1 MLVKFLIQKNKSAI
15 LNGGMSIFPFNFI
28 LIIFLIKL
36 LLMKKSN
43 KIFTILLILSLAFI
57 SNLAQAQNIIQ
68 TQKVLEEEKPIL
80 FGGGLLLGGGNNS
93 FQLGLNPELLK
104 SYNKYI
110 DAGVIANIYY
120 SSFNITFGSNEKIRN
135 FQLGAGVFTRIWPV
149 EQFFIQIQPEYNR
162 TWTSA
167 NNQANGVRAS
177 TSYGATSILGGIGY
191 GKHNADGMSY
201 FSVMIDLLN
210 ADQSP
215 YKIGQ
220 ARAQPIIRAGVGFP
234 IFRKKKKAD

>member
-1 MLVKFLIQKNKSAI
+1 MLTPLMIRSN
-15 LNGGMSIFPFNFI
+15 
-28 LIIFLIKL
+28 KL
-36 LLMKKSN
+36 LSA
-43 KIFTILLILSLAFI
+43 LLILSILII
-57 SNLAQAQNIIQ
+57 SHTAQAQNIIQ

-120 SSFNITFGSNEKIRN
+120 SSFSITQVSNEKIKN
-135 FQLGAGVFTRIWPV
+135 FQLGAGVFARVWPI

-167 NNQANGVRAS
+167 NNYSNGVRAS
-177 TSYGATSILGGIGY
+177 TNFGATSILGGIGY

-220 ARAQPIIRAGVGFP
+220 TSAQPIIRAGAGFA
-234 IFRKKKKAD
+234 IFRKKKKSD

>member
-1 MLVKFLIQKNKSAI
+1 
-15 LNGGMSIFPFNFI
+15 
-28 LIIFLIKL
+28 
-36 LLMKKSN
+36 MKKS
-43 KIFTILLILSLAFI
+43 FTLLVSLLILSFTFTSHFAL
-57 SNLAQAQNIIQ
+57 AQNIIQ

-80 FGGGLLLGGGNNS
+80 FGGGLLLGGGSNS

-110 DAGVIANIYY
+110 DAGIIANIYY
-120 SSFNITFGSNEKIRN
+120 SSFSISLGSNEKIKN
-135 FQLGAGVFTRIWPV
+135 FQLGAGVFARVWPV
-149 EQFFIQIQPEYNR
+149 EQFFIQVQPEYNR

-167 NNQANGVRAS
+167 NNYTNGVRAS

-191 GKHNADGMSY
+191 GKHNAEGMSY

-220 ARAQPIIRAGVGFP
+220 SRAQPIIRAGAGFP

>member
-1 MLVKFLIQKNKSAI
+1 
-15 LNGGMSIFPFNFI
+15 
-28 LIIFLIKL
+28 
-36 LLMKKSN
+36 MKRSK
-43 KIFTILLILSLAFI
+43 KIYTTLLILSFI
-57 SNLAQAQNIIQ
+57 LISHLAQAQNIIQ

-80 FGGGLLLGGGNNS
+80 FGGGLLLGGGSNS

-120 SSFNITFGSNEKIRN
+120 SSFSISLGSNEKIKN
-135 FQLGAGVFTRIWPV
+135 FQLGAGVFARVWPI

-162 TWTSA
+162 TWTSSK
-167 NNQANGVRAS
+167 NYSSDYNGGVRAS

-191 GKHNADGMSY
+191 GTHNSNGMSY

-220 ARAQPIIRAGVGFP
+220 TRAQPIIRAGAGFP

>member
-1 MLVKFLIQKNKSAI
+1 MIR
-15 LNGGMSIFPFNFI
+15 
-28 LIIFLIKL
+28 
-36 LLMKKSN
+36 SN
-43 KIFTILLILSLAFI
+43 KLFSALLILSIIII
-57 SNLAQAQNIIQ
+57 SQSAQAQNIIQ
-68 TQKVLEEEKPIL
+68 TQKVFKEGKPIL

-110 DAGVIANIYY
+110 DAGIIANIYY
-120 SSFNITFGSNEKIRN
+120 SSFNISFGSNEKIKN
-135 FQLGAGVFTRIWPV
+135 FQLGAGVFARVWPI

-167 NNQANGVRAS
+167 NNYSNGVRAS
-177 TSYGATSILGGIGY
+177 TNFGATSILGGIGY

-210 ADQSP
+210 SDQSP

-220 ARAQPIIRAGVGFP
+220 SRPQPIIRAGAGFP

>member
-1 MLVKFLIQKNKSAI
+1 
-15 LNGGMSIFPFNFI
+15 
-28 LIIFLIKL
+28 
-36 LLMKKSN
+36 MKKSK
-43 KIFTILLILSLAFI
+43 KIYTTLLILSFTLI
-57 SNLAQAQNIIQ
+57 SHLAQAQNIIQ
-68 TQKVLEEEKPIL
+68 TQKNLEEEKPII
-80 FGGGLLLGGGNNS
+80 FGGGLLLGGGSNS

-120 SSFNITFGSNEKIRN
+120 SSFSISLGSNEKIKN
-135 FQLGAGVFTRIWPV
+135 FQLGAGVFARVWPI

-167 NNQANGVRAS
+167 KNYSNGEKAK
-177 TSYGATSILGGIGY
+177 TSFGATSILGGIGY
-191 GKHNADGMSY
+191 GTHNANGMSY

-220 ARAQPIIRAGVGFP
+220 TSAQPIIRAGAGFP

>member
-1 MLVKFLIQKNKSAI
+1 
-15 LNGGMSIFPFNFI
+15 
-28 LIIFLIKL
+28 
-36 LLMKKSN
+36 MKKSN
-43 KIFTILLILSLAFI
+43 KIFTTLLILSLAFI
-57 SNLAQAQNIIQ
+57 SNIAQAQNIIQ

-120 SSFNITFGSNEKIRN
+120 SSFNIAFGSNEKIRN

>member
-1 MLVKFLIQKNKSAI
+1 
-15 LNGGMSIFPFNFI
+15 
-28 LIIFLIKL
+28 
-36 LLMKKSN
+36 MKRSK
-43 KIFTILLILSLAFI
+43 KIYTNLLILSFTLI
-57 SNLAQAQNIIQ
+57 SHLAQAQNIIQ

-80 FGGGLLLGGGNNS
+80 FGGGLLLGGGSNS

-120 SSFNITFGSNEKIRN
+120 SSFSISLGSNEKIKN
-135 FQLGAGVFTRIWPV
+135 FQLGAGVFARVWPI

-162 TWTSA
+162 TWTSSK
-167 NNQANGVRAS
+167 NYSSDYNGGVRAS
-177 TSYGATSILGGIGY
+177 TSYGATSLLGGIGY
-191 GKHNADGMSY
+191 GTHNANGMSY

-220 ARAQPIIRAGVGFP
+220 ARAQPIIRAGAGFP

>member
-1 MLVKFLIQKNKSAI
+1 
-15 LNGGMSIFPFNFI
+15 
-28 LIIFLIKL
+28 
-36 LLMKKSN
+36 MKRSK
-43 KIFTILLILSLAFI
+43 KIYTTLLILSFI
-57 SNLAQAQNIIQ
+57 LISHLAQAQNIIQ

-80 FGGGLLLGGGNNS
+80 FGGGLLLGGGSNS

-120 SSFNITFGSNEKIRN
+120 SSFSISLGSNEKIKN
-135 FQLGAGVFTRIWPV
+135 FQLGAGVFARVWPI

-162 TWTSA
+162 TWTSSK
-167 NNQANGVRAS
+167 NYSSDYNGGVRAS

-191 GKHNADGMSY
+191 GTHNSNGMSY

-220 ARAQPIIRAGVGFP
+220 ARAQPIIRAGAGFP

>member
-1 MLVKFLIQKNKSAI
+1 MIRSNQLF
-15 LNGGMSIFPFNFI
+15 SI
-28 LIIFLIKL
+28 L
-36 LLMKKSN
+36 LL
-43 KIFTILLILSLAFI
+43 LSI
-57 SNLAQAQNIIQ
+57 IIICQSAQAQNIIQ

-80 FGGGLLLGGGNNS
+80 FGGGLLLGGGSNS

-120 SSFNITFGSNEKIRN
+120 SSFSISLGSNEKIKN

-167 NNQANGVRAS
+167 NNYSNGVKAS
-177 TSYGATSILGGIGY
+177 TSYGATSLLGGIGY

-210 ADQSP
+210 AEQSP
-215 YKIGQ
+215 YRIGQ
-220 ARAQPIIRAGVGFP
+220 ARTQPIIRAGAGFP

>member
-1 MLVKFLIQKNKSAI
+1 
-15 LNGGMSIFPFNFI
+15 
-28 LIIFLIKL
+28 
-36 LLMKKSN
+36 MKKSN
-43 KIFTILLILSLAFI
+43 KIFISLLILSFAFT
-57 SNLAQAQNIIQ
+57 SHFAQAQNIIQ

-110 DAGVIANIYY
+110 DAGIIANIYY
-120 SSFNITFGSNEKIRN
+120 SSFNLSFGSNEKIKN
-135 FQLGAGVFTRIWPV
+135 YQLGAGVFARVWPV

-162 TWTSA
+162 TWTSSKNYGSGYNA
-167 NNQANGVRAS
+167 GVKAS

-220 ARAQPIIRAGVGFP
+220 ASAQPIIRAGAGFP
-234 IFRKKKKAD
+234 IFRKKKKVD

>member
-1 MLVKFLIQKNKSAI
+1 MFT
-15 LNGGMSIFPFNFI
+15 PF
-28 LIIFLIKL
+28 
-36 LLMKKSN
+36 MKRSK
-43 KIFTILLILSLAFI
+43 KIYTTLLILSFTLI
-57 SNLAQAQNIIQ
+57 SHLAQAQNIIQ

-80 FGGGLLLGGGNNS
+80 FGGGLLLGGGSNS

-120 SSFNITFGSNEKIRN
+120 SSFSISLGSNEKIKN
-135 FQLGAGVFTRIWPV
+135 FQLGAGVFARVWPI

-167 NNQANGVRAS
+167 KNYSNGEKAS
-177 TSYGATSILGGIGY
+177 TSFGATSILGGIGY
-191 GKHNADGMSY
+191 GTHNENGMSY

-220 ARAQPIIRAGVGFP
+220 TRAQPIIRAGAGFP
-234 IFRKKKKAD
+234 IFRKKKRN

>member
-1 MLVKFLIQKNKSAI
+1 MIRFNKLFS
-15 LNGGMSIFPFNFI
+15 
-28 LIIFLIKL
+28 
-36 LLMKKSN
+36 
-43 KIFTILLILSLAFI
+43 TLLILSILII
-57 SNLAQAQNIIQ
+57 SHTAQAQNIIQ

-110 DAGVIANIYY
+110 DAGIIANIYY
-120 SSFNITFGSNEKIRN
+120 SSFNMSFGSNEKIKN
-135 FQLGAGVFTRIWPV
+135 FQLGAGVFARVWPV

-167 NNQANGVRAS
+167 NNYSNGVRAS

-210 ADQSP
+210 ANQSP

-220 ARAQPIIRAGVGFP
+220 TSAQPIIRAGAGFP

>member
-1 MLVKFLIQKNKSAI
+1 
-15 LNGGMSIFPFNFI
+15 MSNFPFNFI

-43 KIFTILLILSLAFI
+43 KIFTILLILSLAFM

-110 DAGVIANIYY
+110 DAGIIANIYY
-120 SSFNITFGSNEKIRN
+120 SSFNIAFGSNEKIRN

>member
-1 MLVKFLIQKNKSAI
+1 
-15 LNGGMSIFPFNFI
+15 
-28 LIIFLIKL
+28 
-36 LLMKKSN
+36 MKRSK
-43 KIFTILLILSLAFI
+43 KIYTTPLILSIILI
-57 SNLAQAQNIIQ
+57 SHLAQAQNIIQ

-80 FGGGLLLGGGNNS
+80 FGGGLLLGGGSNS

-120 SSFNITFGSNEKIRN
+120 SSFSISLGSNEKIKN
-135 FQLGAGVFTRIWPV
+135 FQLGAGVFARVWPI

-167 NNQANGVRAS
+167 KNYSNGEKAS
-177 TSYGATSILGGIGY
+177 TSFGATSILGGIGY
-191 GKHNADGMSY
+191 GTHNENGMSY

-220 ARAQPIIRAGVGFP
+220 TRAQPIIRAGAGFP
-234 IFRKKKKAD
+234 IFRKKKRN

>member
-1 MLVKFLIQKNKSAI
+1 MIRSN
-15 LNGGMSIFPFNFI
+15 
-28 LIIFLIKL
+28 KL
-36 LLMKKSN
+36 LSA
-43 KIFTILLILSLAFI
+43 LLILSILII
-57 SNLAQAQNIIQ
+57 SHTAQAQNIIQ

-120 SSFNITFGSNEKIRN
+120 SSFSISQVSNEKIKN
-135 FQLGAGVFTRIWPV
+135 FQLGAGVFARVWPI

-167 NNQANGVRAS
+167 NNYSNGVRAS
-177 TSYGATSILGGIGY
+177 TNFGATSILGGIGY

-220 ARAQPIIRAGVGFP
+220 TSAQPIIRAGAGFA
-234 IFRKKKKAD
+234 IFRKKKKSD

>member
-1 MLVKFLIQKNKSAI
+1 MIR
-15 LNGGMSIFPFNFI
+15 
-28 LIIFLIKL
+28 
-36 LLMKKSN
+36 SN
-43 KIFTILLILSLAFI
+43 KLFSALLILSIIII
-57 SNLAQAQNIIQ
+57 SQSAQAQNIIQ
-68 TQKVLEEEKPIL
+68 TQKVFKEEKPIL

-110 DAGVIANIYY
+110 DVGIIANIYY
-120 SSFNITFGSNEKIRN
+120 SSFNISFGSNEKIKN
-135 FQLGAGVFTRIWPV
+135 FQLGAGVFARVWPI

-167 NNQANGVRAS
+167 NNYSNGVRAS
-177 TSYGATSILGGIGY
+177 TNFGATSILGGIGY

-210 ADQSP
+210 SDQSP

-220 ARAQPIIRAGVGFP
+220 SRPQPIIRAGAGFP

>member
-1 MLVKFLIQKNKSAI
+1 
-15 LNGGMSIFPFNFI
+15 
-28 LIIFLIKL
+28 
-36 LLMKKSN
+36 MKKSF
-43 KIFTILLILSLAFI
+43 KLLVSLFILSFAFT
-57 SNLAQAQNIIQ
+57 SHLAQAQNIIQ

-80 FGGGLLLGGGNNS
+80 FGGGLLLGGGSNS

-110 DAGVIANIYY
+110 DAGIIANIYY
-120 SSFNITFGSNEKIRN
+120 SSFSVSLGSNEKIKN
-135 FQLGAGVFTRIWPV
+135 FQLGAGVFARVWPV

-167 NNQANGVRAS
+167 NNYSNGVKAS
-177 TSYGATSILGGIGY
+177 TSYGATSLLGGIGY

-210 ADQSP
+210 AEQSP
-215 YKIGQ
+215 YRIGQ
-220 ARAQPIIRAGVGFP
+220 ARTQPIIRAGAGFP

>member
-1 MLVKFLIQKNKSAI
+1 
-15 LNGGMSIFPFNFI
+15 
-28 LIIFLIKL
+28 
-36 LLMKKSN
+36 MKKSN
-43 KIFTILLILSLAFI
+43 KIFISLLII
-57 SNLAQAQNIIQ
+57 SFSFTSYLAQAQNNIQ
-68 TQKVLEEEKPIL
+68 TQKILVEEKPIL

-110 DAGVIANIYY
+110 DAGIIANIYY
-120 SSFNITFGSNEKIRN
+120 SSFNMSFGSNEKIKN

-167 NNQANGVRAS
+167 NNNSNGVRAS
-177 TSYGATSILGGIGY
+177 TSFGATSILGGIGY
-191 GKHNADGMSY
+191 GRHNADGMSY

-220 ARAQPIIRAGVGFP
+220 SRPQPIIRAGAGFP

>member
-1 MLVKFLIQKNKSAI
+1 MFTPLMKR
-15 LNGGMSIFPFNFI
+15 SIKIFI
-28 LIIFLIKL
+28 SLLIICFTLI
-36 LLMKKSN
+36 SH
-43 KIFTILLILSLAFI
+43 
-57 SNLAQAQNIIQ
+57 LAQAQNIIQ
-68 TQKVLEEEKPIL
+68 TQKILEEEKPIL

-110 DAGVIANIYY
+110 DAGIIANIYY
-120 SSFNITFGSNEKIRN
+120 SSFSISLGSNEKIKN

-167 NNQANGVRAS
+167 NNYSNGVRAS
-177 TSYGATSILGGIGY
+177 TSFGATSILGGIGY

-210 ADQSP
+210 ANQSP

-220 ARAQPIIRAGVGFP
+220 ASAQPIIRAGAGFP

>member
-1 MLVKFLIQKNKSAI
+1 MIRSN
-15 LNGGMSIFPFNFI
+15 
-28 LIIFLIKL
+28 KL
-36 LLMKKSN
+36 LSA
-43 KIFTILLILSLAFI
+43 LLILSIIII
-57 SNLAQAQNIIQ
+57 SQSTQAQNTIQ
-68 TQKVLEEEKPIL
+68 TQKVFKEEKPIL

-110 DAGVIANIYY
+110 DAGIIANIYY
-120 SSFNITFGSNEKIRN
+120 SSFNISFGSNEKIKN
-135 FQLGAGVFTRIWPV
+135 FQLGAGVFARVWPV

-167 NNQANGVRAS
+167 NNYSNGVRAS
-177 TSYGATSILGGIGY
+177 TNFGATSILGGIGY

-220 ARAQPIIRAGVGFP
+220 SRPQPIIRAGAGFP
-234 IFRKKKKAD
+234 IFRKKKQLK

>member
-1 MLVKFLIQKNKSAI
+1 
-15 LNGGMSIFPFNFI
+15 
-28 LIIFLIKL
+28 
-36 LLMKKSN
+36 
-43 KIFTILLILSLAFI
+43 
-57 SNLAQAQNIIQ
+57 
-68 TQKVLEEEKPIL
+68 LEEEKPIL

-220 ARAQPIIRAGVGFP
+220 ARAQPIIRAGLGFP

>member
-1 MLVKFLIQKNKSAI
+1 MIR
-15 LNGGMSIFPFNFI
+15 
-28 LIIFLIKL
+28 
-36 LLMKKSN
+36 SN
-43 KIFTILLILSLAFI
+43 KLFSALLILSIIII
-57 SNLAQAQNIIQ
+57 SQSAQAQNIIQ
-68 TQKVLEEEKPIL
+68 TQKVFKEEKPIL

-110 DAGVIANIYY
+110 DAGIIANIYY
-120 SSFNITFGSNEKIRN
+120 SSFNMSFGSNEKIKN
-135 FQLGAGVFTRIWPV
+135 FQLGAGVFTRVWPI

-167 NNQANGVRAS
+167 NNYSNGVRAS
-177 TSYGATSILGGIGY
+177 TNFGATSILGGIGY

-210 ADQSP
+210 SDQSP

-220 ARAQPIIRAGVGFP
+220 SRPQPIIRAGAGFP

>member
-1 MLVKFLIQKNKSAI
+1 MIR
-15 LNGGMSIFPFNFI
+15 
-28 LIIFLIKL
+28 
-36 LLMKKSN
+36 SN
-43 KIFTILLILSLAFI
+43 KLFSALLTLSI
-57 SNLAQAQNIIQ
+57 IIICHSAQAQNIVQ
-68 TQKVLEEEKPIL
+68 TSKIFKEEKPIL
-80 FGGGLLLGGGNNS
+80 FGGGLLLGGGSNS

-120 SSFNITFGSNEKIRN
+120 SSFSISQVSNEKIKN
-135 FQLGAGVFTRIWPV
+135 FQLGAGVFARVWPI

-162 TWTSA
+162 TWTAA
-167 NNQANGVRAS
+167 NNYSNGVRAS
-177 TSYGATSILGGIGY
+177 TNFGATSILGGIGY

-220 ARAQPIIRAGVGFP
+220 TNAQPIIRAGAGFA
-234 IFRKKKKAD
+234 IFRKKKKSD

>member
-1 MLVKFLIQKNKSAI
+1 MIR
-15 LNGGMSIFPFNFI
+15 
-28 LIIFLIKL
+28 
-36 LLMKKSN
+36 SN
-43 KIFTILLILSLAFI
+43 KLFSALLILSILII
-57 SNLAQAQNIIQ
+57 SHTAQAQNIIQ
-68 TQKVLEEEKPIL
+68 TQKILEEEKPIL
-80 FGGGLLLGGGNNS
+80 FGGGLLLGGGSNS

-120 SSFNITFGSNEKIRN
+120 SSFSIAVGSNEKIKN
-135 FQLGAGVFTRIWPV
+135 FQLGAGVFARLWPV

-167 NNQANGVRAS
+167 NNYSNGVRAS
-177 TSYGATSILGGIGY
+177 TNFGATSILGGIGY

-210 ADQSP
+210 ANQSP

-220 ARAQPIIRAGVGFP
+220 TSAQPIIRAGAGFP
-234 IFRKKKKAD
+234 IFRKKKKSD

>member
-1 MLVKFLIQKNKSAI
+1 
-15 LNGGMSIFPFNFI
+15 
-28 LIIFLIKL
+28 
-36 LLMKKSN
+36 MKKSN
-43 KIFTILLILSLAFI
+43 KIFTILVILSLAFI
-57 SNLAQAQNIIQ
+57 SHLAQAQNIIQ

-120 SSFNITFGSNEKIRN
+120 SSFNIAFGSNEKIRN

-177 TSYGATSILGGIGY
+177 TSFGATSILGGIGY

-220 ARAQPIIRAGVGFP
+220 ARAQPIIRAGAGFP

>member
-1 MLVKFLIQKNKSAI
+1 MIRSN
-15 LNGGMSIFPFNFI
+15 
-28 LIIFLIKL
+28 KL
-36 LLMKKSN
+36 LSA
-43 KIFTILLILSLAFI
+43 LLILSILII
-57 SNLAQAQNIIQ
+57 SHTAQAQNIIQ

-120 SSFNITFGSNEKIRN
+120 SSFSISQVSNEKIQN
-135 FQLGAGVFTRIWPV
+135 FQLGAGVFARVWPI

-162 TWTSA
+162 TWTAA
-167 NNQANGVRAS
+167 NNYSNGVRAS
-177 TSYGATSILGGIGY
+177 TNFGATSILGGVGY

-220 ARAQPIIRAGVGFP
+220 TSAQPIIRAGAGFA
-234 IFRKKKKAD
+234 IFRKKKKSD

>member
-1 MLVKFLIQKNKSAI
+1 MIRSN
-15 LNGGMSIFPFNFI
+15 
-28 LIIFLIKL
+28 KL
-36 LLMKKSN
+36 LSA
-43 KIFTILLILSLAFI
+43 LLILSILII
-57 SNLAQAQNIIQ
+57 SHTAQAQNIIQ

-120 SSFNITFGSNEKIRN
+120 SSFSISQVSNEKIQN
-135 FQLGAGVFTRIWPV
+135 FQLGAGVFARVWPI

-167 NNQANGVRAS
+167 NNYSNGVRAS
-177 TSYGATSILGGIGY
+177 TNFGATSILGGIGY

-220 ARAQPIIRAGVGFP
+220 TSAQPIIRAGAGFA

>member
-1 MLVKFLIQKNKSAI
+1 MFKPLMKR
-15 LNGGMSIFPFNFI
+15 SIKIFI
-28 LIIFLIKL
+28 SLLIICFTLI
-36 LLMKKSN
+36 SH
-43 KIFTILLILSLAFI
+43 
-57 SNLAQAQNIIQ
+57 LAQAQNIIQ

-80 FGGGLLLGGGNNS
+80 FGGGLLLGGGSNS

-110 DAGVIANIYY
+110 DAGIIANIYY
-120 SSFNITFGSNEKIRN
+120 SSFSISLGSNEKIKN
-135 FQLGAGVFTRIWPV
+135 FQLGAGVFARVWPI

-167 NNQANGVRAS
+167 NNYSNGVRAS

-220 ARAQPIIRAGVGFP
+220 ARAQPIIRAGAGFP

>member
-1 MLVKFLIQKNKSAI
+1 
-15 LNGGMSIFPFNFI
+15 
-28 LIIFLIKL
+28 
-36 LLMKKSN
+36 
-43 KIFTILLILSLAFI
+43 
-57 SNLAQAQNIIQ
+57 
-68 TQKVLEEEKPIL
+68 VLEEEKPIL

-110 DAGVIANIYY
+110 DAGIIANIYY
-120 SSFNITFGSNEKIRN
+120 SSFNLSFGSNEKIKN
-135 FQLGAGVFTRIWPV
+135 YQLGAGVFTRIWPI

-167 NNQANGVRAS
+167 NNYSNGVRAS
-177 TSYGATSILGGIGY
+177 TSFGATSILGGIGY

-220 ARAQPIIRAGVGFP
+220 ASAQPIIRAGAGFP

>member
-1 MLVKFLIQKNKSAI
+1 MIRFNKLFSD
-15 LNGGMSIFPFNFI
+15 
-28 LIIFLIKL
+28 
-36 LLMKKSN
+36 
-43 KIFTILLILSLAFI
+43 LLILSILII
-57 SNLAQAQNIIQ
+57 SHTAQAQNIIQ

-110 DAGVIANIYY
+110 DAGIIANIYY
-120 SSFNITFGSNEKIRN
+120 SSFNIAFGSNEKIRN

-177 TSYGATSILGGIGY
+177 TSFGATSILGGIGY

-220 ARAQPIIRAGVGFP
+220 IRAQPIIRAGAGFA
-234 IFRKKKKAD
+234 IFRKKKKSD

>member
-1 MLVKFLIQKNKSAI
+1 MIR
-15 LNGGMSIFPFNFI
+15 
-28 LIIFLIKL
+28 
-36 LLMKKSN
+36 SN
-43 KIFTILLILSLAFI
+43 KLFSALLILSIIII
-57 SNLAQAQNIIQ
+57 SQSAQAQNIIQ
-68 TQKVLEEEKPIL
+68 TQKVFKEEKPIL

-110 DAGVIANIYY
+110 DAGIIANIYY
-120 SSFNITFGSNEKIRN
+120 SSFNISFGSNEKIKN
-135 FQLGAGVFTRIWPV
+135 FQLGAGVFARVWPI

-167 NNQANGVRAS
+167 NNYSNGVRAN
-177 TSYGATSILGGIGY
+177 TNFGATSILGGIGY

-220 ARAQPIIRAGVGFP
+220 ARAQPIIRAGAGFP

>member
-1 MLVKFLIQKNKSAI
+1 MFT
-15 LNGGMSIFPFNFI
+15 PF
-28 LIIFLIKL
+28 
-36 LLMKKSN
+36 MKRSK
-43 KIFTILLILSLAFI
+43 KIYTTLLILSFI
-57 SNLAQAQNIIQ
+57 LISHLAQTQNIIQ

-80 FGGGLLLGGGNNS
+80 FGGGLLLGGGSNS

-120 SSFNITFGSNEKIRN
+120 SSFSISLGSNEKIKN
-135 FQLGAGVFTRIWPV
+135 FQLGAGVFARVWPI

-162 TWTSA
+162 TWTSSK
-167 NNQANGVRAS
+167 NYSSDYNGGVRAS

-191 GKHNADGMSY
+191 GTHNANGMSY

-220 ARAQPIIRAGVGFP
+220 ARAQPIIRAGAGFP

>member
-1 MLVKFLIQKNKSAI
+1 
-15 LNGGMSIFPFNFI
+15 
-28 LIIFLIKL
+28 
-36 LLMKKSN
+36 MKKSN
-43 KIFTILLILSLAFI
+43 KIFLCFLILSLAFT
-57 SNLAQAQNIIQ
+57 SHLAKAQNIIQ

-120 SSFNITFGSNEKIRN
+120 SSFNIAFGSNEKIRN

-167 NNQANGVRAS
+167 NNFDNGVRAR

-220 ARAQPIIRAGVGFP
+220 SRAQPIIRAGAGFP

>member
-1 MLVKFLIQKNKSAI
+1 M
-15 LNGGMSIFPFNFI
+15 
-28 LIIFLIKL
+28 
-36 LLMKKSN
+36 
-43 KIFTILLILSLAFI
+43 
-57 SNLAQAQNIIQ
+57 
-68 TQKVLEEEKPIL
+68 EEEKPIL

-120 SSFNITFGSNEKIRN
+120 SSFNIAFGSNEKIRN

-177 TSYGATSILGGIGY
+177 TSFGATSILGGIGY

>member
-1 MLVKFLIQKNKSAI
+1 MIR
-15 LNGGMSIFPFNFI
+15 
-28 LIIFLIKL
+28 
-36 LLMKKSN
+36 SN
-43 KIFTILLILSLAFI
+43 KLFSALLTLSI
-57 SNLAQAQNIIQ
+57 IIICHSAQAQNIVQ
-68 TQKVLEEEKPIL
+68 TSKIFKEEKPIL
-80 FGGGLLLGGGNNS
+80 FGGGLLLGGGSNS

-120 SSFNITFGSNEKIRN
+120 SSFSISQVSNEKIKN
-135 FQLGAGVFTRIWPV
+135 FQLGAGVFARVWPI

-162 TWTSA
+162 TWTAA
-167 NNQANGVRAS
+167 NNYSNGVRAS
-177 TSYGATSILGGIGY
+177 TNFGATSILGGVGY

-220 ARAQPIIRAGVGFP
+220 TSAQPIIRAGAGFA
-234 IFRKKKKAD
+234 IFRKKKKSD

>member
-1 MLVKFLIQKNKSAI
+1 MIR
-15 LNGGMSIFPFNFI
+15 
-28 LIIFLIKL
+28 
-36 LLMKKSN
+36 SN
-43 KIFTILLILSLAFI
+43 KLFSALLILSIIII
-57 SNLAQAQNIIQ
+57 SQSTQAQNIIQ

-110 DAGVIANIYY
+110 DAGIIANIYY
-120 SSFNITFGSNEKIRN
+120 SSFNISFGSNEKIKN
-135 FQLGAGVFTRIWPV
+135 FQLGAGVFARVWPV

-167 NNQANGVRAS
+167 NNYSNGVRAS
-177 TSYGATSILGGIGY
+177 TNFGATSILGGIGY

-220 ARAQPIIRAGVGFP
+220 SRPQPIIRAGAGFP
-234 IFRKKKKAD
+234 IFRKKKKAA